1 MEEKRTRKDWIKNFA
16 IIFLSILLVLTFFS
30 NTIRNFSLPEVAAQ
44 YTYSGSITNKV
55 RGQGTI
61 SSQDPYSVIYK
72 QTRKVASVN
81 VRVGD
86 EVEAGDVLYYLEEGE
101 SEELEAARKTLNT
114 LISTYEKSIIS
125 DRISSKVTSDV
136 ENNGLKDIGTYQAK
150 IESYNKKI
158 ESYQKEIDYCDEMLE
173 LWDENNNLTST
184 APEFEM
190 IKKYKE
196 EIKGLERAKG
206 ALVDSDPQYE
216 DKKSSLQS
224 QINYYTDKIDSMDAR
239 LKQNTAN
246 MTVQKNVAVAAQKA
260 VQDELDEY
268 VSTITTQMG
277 LADQLDA
284 IEEQRKVIAELEKDQ
299 GIGEIVA
306 PVSGTIISLS
316 RVAGE
321 TIETGETIATIQI
334 AGKGF
339 SLEMQVTNE
348 QAALI
353 SVGDEAEITNSWWYS
368 EVHARVTSIRPN
380 PSSPQS
386 GKIVMFEVEGDVQ
399 NGQNLSLTV
408 GKRTS
413 NYDNIVPNSAIRED
427 NKGKFV
433 YRIVSKSTPL
443 GTRYSVERVDIKVL
457 AEDETQS
464 AVSGALESWD
474 YILTTSSKPVTD
486 GQLVRLKNN

>member
-101 SEELEAARKTLNT
+101 SEELESARKTLNT

-173 LWDENNNLTST
+173 LWDENNSLTST

-196 EIKGLERAKG
+196 EITTLT
-206 ALVDSDPQYE
+206 
-216 DKKSSLQS
+216 KKSYDPSLS
-224 QINYYTDKIDSMDAR
+224 QTDKDGIDYQIALRNQDIKKMEDR
-239 LKQNTAN
+239 LEQNTAN